1 MTADTDRLQ
10 ARLTELMAKHKVPG
24 ASLGILRDGEI
35 TEVAAGVT
43 NKREGIEVTTDTV
56 FQIGSITKS
65 WTATVVMQLVDEGV
79 LDLDEPV
86 KTYLPEFAVADADVS
101 AKVTLRHLLSHTS
114 GIQGDHFDDTGRGD
128 DCLEKYVASCAEL
141 TQTHP
146 LGATMSYC
154 NSGYNIAGRLL
165 EVITGKTW
173 DAVMKER
180 LFTPLGLT
188 HTSTLPEEAI
198 LHRAAVGHIAL
209 EPGADPEV
217 APIWVLPRNAG
228 PAGLINSTARDT
240 LAFARLHL
248 DEGRAAD
255 GTQLLSPASVKA
267 MQEAQVDV
275 PDRYTLGDQWG
286 LGWILFHWGDR
297 FLYGHDGATIGQGA
311 FLRILPDAKIAIALL
326 TNGGAARDLYTQLYR
341 ELFRDLAGVEVPAT
355 PEAPQTPLELDLSKY
370 AGTFERL
377 GVKTELSV
385 DGPRLAGTMT
395 MSGPLASM
403 LPDPVQKMTVTPVD
417 DSLFLA
423 VAADDE
429 DKTPTPLV
437 FFDFEG
443 GRPQYFHMGA
453 RAMPRVD

>member
-1 MTADTDRLQ
+1 MTTIDADRIH
-10 ARLTELMAKHKVPG
+10 ARLVELMAEHKVPG
-24 ASLGILRDGEI
+24 ASLGILQDGEI
-35 TEVAAGVT
+35 TEVAAGLT

-79 LDLDEPV
+79 LDLDAPV
-86 KTYLPEFAVADADVS
+86 RTYLPDFKVADADVS

-114 GIQGDHFDDTGRGD
+114 GIDGDHFEDSGRGD
-128 DCLEKYVASCAEL
+128 DCLQKYVASCAKL
-141 TQTHP
+141 SQTHP

-154 NSGYNIAGRLL
+154 NSGYNITGRVL
-165 EVITGKTW
+165 ETVTGMTW
-173 DAVMKER
+173 DAVMRER

-198 LHRAAVGHIAL
+198 LRRAAVGHIAAK
-209 EPGADPEV
+209 PGEEPEV
-217 APIWVLPRNAG
+217 APVWVLPRNAG

-240 LAFARLHL
+240 LVFARLHL
-248 DEGRAAD
+248 DDGRTAD

-286 LGWILFHWGDR
+286 LGWILFHWGGR

-311 FLRILPDAKIAIALL
+311 FLRILPDAKLAIVLL
-326 TNGGAARDLYTQLYR
+326 TNGGAARDLYTTLYR

-355 PEAPQTPLELDLSKY
+355 PAAPTTPLELDLSAY
-370 AGTFERL
+370 AGTYERL
-377 GVKTELSV
+377 GVKAELAV
-385 DGPRLAGTMT
+385 DDGRLSGTLT
-395 MSGPLASM
+395 MSGPLAAM
-403 LPDPVQKMTVTPVD
+403 MPNPVQEVTATPVD

-423 VAADDE
+423 SIAGAE
-429 DKTPTPLV
+429 TPTPLV
-437 FFDFEG
+437 FFNFED
-443 GRPQYFHMGA
+443 GRPTFIHMGA
-453 RAMPRVD
+453 RAMPRASS

>member
-1 MTADTDRLQ
+1 MTAIDTDRLHS
-10 ARLTELMAKHKVPG
+10 RLTELMAEHKVPG
-24 ASLGILRDGEI
+24 ASLGILQDGEI
-35 TEVAAGVT
+35 TEVAAGLT

-79 LDLDEPV
+79 LDLDTPV
-86 KTYLPEFAVADADVS
+86 RTYLPDFKVADPDVS
-101 AKVTLRHLLSHTS
+101 DRVTLRHFLAHTS
-114 GIQGDHFDDTGRGD
+114 GIQGDHFADTGRGD

-154 NSGYNIAGRLL
+154 NSGYNITGRLL
-165 EVITGKTW
+165 EVVLDTTW
-173 DAVMKER
+173 DAAMKER

-198 LHRAAVGHIAL
+198 LRRAAVGHMAL

-240 LAFARLHL
+240 LTFARLHL
-248 DEGRAAD
+248 DDGRTAD
-255 GTQLLSPASVKA
+255 GTQLLSPGAVKA
-267 MQEAQVDV
+267 MQEPQVDV

-286 LGWILFHWGDR
+286 LGWILFHWGGR

-311 FLRILPDAKIAIALL
+311 FLRILPDAKLAIALL
-326 TNGGAARDLYTQLYR
+326 TNGGGARNLYQQLYT
-341 ELFRDLAGVEVPAT
+341 ELLQDLAGVEVPAT
-355 PEAPQTPLELDLSKY
+355 PAAPDTPLGLDLSAY

-377 GVKTELSV
+377 GVKAEFTADDGRLS
-385 DGPRLAGTMT
+385 GTLT

-403 LPDPVQKMTVTPVD
+403 LPNPVQQVTATPVD

-423 VAADDE
+423 VMEGAE
-429 DKTPTPLV
+429 TPTPLV
-437 FFDFEG
+437 FFDFQD

-453 RAMPRVD
+453 RAMPRVS